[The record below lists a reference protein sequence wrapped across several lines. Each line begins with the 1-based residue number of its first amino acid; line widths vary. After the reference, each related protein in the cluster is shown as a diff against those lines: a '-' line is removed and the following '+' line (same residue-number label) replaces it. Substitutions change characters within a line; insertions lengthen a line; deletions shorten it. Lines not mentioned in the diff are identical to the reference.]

1 MGTEPN
7 DRDVRAARNQTLFRA
22 VNEKMR
28 KLNEDVASLTG
39 SFTIACECSDTAC
52 LEMIEISADDYL
64 TVRNEPRHFV
74 VLPGHIVPQIETV
87 VAENGGWIV
96 VEKTE
101 EIAEHVPALADEST
115 GD

>member
-1 MGTEPN
+1 MGTELH
-7 DRDVRAARNQTLFRA
+7 DREVRAARNQALFRA

-39 SFTIACECSDTAC
+39 SFTIACECSDTECVA
-52 LEMIEISADDYL
+52 MIEISADDYL
-64 TVRNEPRHFV
+64 SVRSEPRRFV
-74 VLPGHIVPQIETV
+74 VLPGHIVAKIETV
-87 VAENGGWIV
+87 VREGAAWVV

-101 EIAEHVPALADEST
+101 AIAAHVPALADERT

>member
-1 MGTEPN
+1 MGTEPH
-7 DRDVRAARNQTLFRA
+7 DREIRAARNQTLFRA

-28 KLNEDVASLTG
+28 RLNEDVASLTG
-39 SFTIACECSDTAC
+39 SFTIACECSDTEC

-74 VLPGHIVPQIETV
+74 VLPGHIVAEIETV
-87 VAENGGWIV
+87 VAEDAAWVV

-101 EIAEHVPALADEST
+101 AIAQHVPALADESI